1 MKAWT
6 LPWVQHGFTWFN
18 WFKGSLLSLAQF
30 ANKLRAS
37 DGPESLLTR
46 CVPDLELDCPE
57 AFHWNHMGFLF
68 HPKFSGPQNGQ
79 PPPPMAKSIP
89 QYHQCFCP
97 ETSQF
102 WAHNYS
108 LQNVLSVQRHF
119 WSVLKQAKSLL
130 VDRNGL
136 ESEIN
141 SNGGDIA

>member
-57 AFHWNHMGFLF
+57 AFH
-68 HPKFSGPQNGQ
+68 
-79 PPPPMAKSIP
+79 
-89 QYHQCFCP
+89 
-97 ETSQF
+97 
-102 WAHNYS
+102 
-108 LQNVLSVQRHF
+108 
-119 WSVLKQAKSLL
+119 
-130 VDRNGL
+130 
-136 ESEIN
+136 
-141 SNGGDIA
+141 